1 MYNNVFKKCRQLKN
15 ASFDLGKSMQL
26 SHFFGLFFAFQSLM
40 FENVKMT
47 ILWVNSILIISMY
60 HFLTKHLGFVS
71 ACPTHFFFSPPT
83 KTFLT
88 RGPDLWQR
96 SVSSLP
102 GGFKQNMVGVLF
114 MLKLFIFSL
123 FATLSK
129 YYSDPM
135 FHKWVVNSKA
145 KERIPSSEQKK
156 HPLHHKSLMS
166 KKQPTRTLTMSN

>member
-1 MYNNVFKKCRQLKN
+1 MFVFCFSITNVRKCENDHFMSKFYFDHKY
-15 ASFDLGKSMQL
+15 ASLPHKTPRFCQCL
-26 SHFFGLFFAFQSLM
+26 S
-40 FENVKMT
+40 NT
-47 ILWVNSILIISMY
+47 
-60 HFLTKHLGFVS
+60 
-71 ACPTHFFFSPPT
+71 FFFSPPT

-102 GGFKQNMVGVLF
+102 GGFKQNMAGVLF

-166 KKQPTRTLTMSN
+166 KKQPTRTLTMSS